1 MKPSAPLLLSQ
12 PGRYAGW
19 RAAPAR
25 IVLGGLVAAST
36 AMALLSG
43 RHRVEAAPL
52 DGRVSDLALYQ
63 AIAHAIRGGGTYYVE
78 AAEALRAGG
87 YPLRPFLAFRLPTL
101 ATLQGWLPEWSVSA
115 LAALLVIAVALGW
128 GWRLRG
134 AVDRPIPLAI
144 ALILLAG
151 GMVTALQAGLLYFH
165 EIWAGLLIALSLALR
180 TPGRWLDS
188 VALGLAA
195 MLMRETAAA
204 YALLM
209 LVMAWREGARREAA
223 AWLTALA
230 LFAAVLGVHAWAVSG
245 VTGPLDAR
253 SPGWLGL
260 NGPAFASGALANA
273 TALVMLPPWLSA
285 IVLTLALFGWSVW
298 RHPSAARAGLML
310 LGYGVMLAVFARGD
324 TFYWALIAA
333 PLALMGLV
341 FVPDGIATLIAA
353 ALDRRAVT
361 VTKVVR

>member
-1 MKPSAPLLLSQ
+1 MRPLPPLLLSV
-12 PGRYAGW
+12 PCRYAGW
-19 RAAPAR
+19 RATPAR
-25 IVLGGLVAAST
+25 WVLGVLAAAMT

-52 DGRVSDLALYQ
+52 DGRVSDLGLYQ
-63 AIAHAIRGGGTYYVE
+63 QVAIGIHAGGGYYNVT
-78 AAEALRAGG
+78 AQALRSGG

-101 ATLQGWLPEWSVSA
+101 ATLEGWLPEWSISA
-115 LAALLVIAVALGW
+115 LAALLVIAVAIAW

-134 AVDRPIPLAI
+134 TIDRPVPISL
-144 ALILLAG
+144 ALILLAA
-151 GMVTALQAGLLYFH
+151 GMVTALQPSLLYFH
-165 EIWAGLLIALSLALR
+165 EVWAGLLIALSLGLR
-180 TPGRWLDS
+180 EPGRWLDS

-195 MLMRETAAA
+195 MLVRETAAA

-209 LVMAWREGARREAA
+209 LVMAWRDGERREAA
-223 AWLTALA
+223 AWLVAVA
-230 LFAAVLGVHAWAVSG
+230 LFAGVLALHAWAVGG

-260 NGPAFASGALANA
+260 NGPAFASGAFANA
-273 TALVMLPPWLSA
+273 TALVMMPPWLSA
-285 IVLTLALFGWSVW
+285 ILLVLALFGWSVW
-298 RHPSAARAGLML
+298 RHPSASRAGLML
-310 LGYGVMLAVFARGD
+310 LGYAMMVGVFARGD

-333 PLALMGLV
+333 PLALLGLV
-341 FVPDGIATLIAA
+341 FVPDGIAALIAA